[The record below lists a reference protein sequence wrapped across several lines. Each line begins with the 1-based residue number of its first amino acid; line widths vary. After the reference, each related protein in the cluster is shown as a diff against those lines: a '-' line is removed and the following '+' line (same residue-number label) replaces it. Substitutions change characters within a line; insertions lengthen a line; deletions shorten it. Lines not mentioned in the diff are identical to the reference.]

1 LIGWTRRK
9 ARQALELRPFFR
21 ETVRNRKPKRMEA
34 SLRASKRVWDFAFSF
49 FIFHFLQNRPRRTEL
64 ELAVLSLFAKL
75 FWVKSE
81 NSVDRCVVLENFG
94 KLLSRF
100 QASMS
105 SYTDGDL

>member
-1 LIGWTRRK
+1 
-9 ARQALELRPFFR
+9 
-21 ETVRNRKPKRMEA
+21 M
-34 SLRASKRVWDFAFSF
+34 SKDFSF
-49 FIFHFLQNRPRRTEL
+49 FAKIARGELEL

-94 KLLSRF
+94 KLSSRF

>member
-1 LIGWTRRK
+1 MSRSWATHDRFRPRDGSQSEHGK
-9 ARQALELRPFFR
+9 DELFH
-21 ETVRNRKPKRMEA
+21 
-34 SLRASKRVWDFAFSF
+34 FSF
-49 FIFHFLQNRPRRTEL
+49 FVFCENRPRRTEL

-94 KLLSRF
+94 KLSSRF